1 MNTYILKKK
10 IYNISLSK
18 SNSELNF
25 FASKKSFLDR
35 NLSSLKDVLIE
46 ISSIGKNEYGLS
58 SNDLYQSLKHVDNN
72 QIIVLDNGIMLINNL
87 YEKIKKNCII
97 FLRLK
102 NPIQYNENK
111 SLDIIFT
118 FIVPRNINTSSK
130 LQILSKLSRI
140 LNKSNIRKK
149 IRGAD
154 KAEDVLALLIPS

>member
-1 MNTYILKKK
+1 
-10 IYNISLSK
+10 
-18 SNSELNF
+18 
-25 FASKKSFLDR
+25 
-35 NLSSLKDVLIE
+35 
-46 ISSIGKNEYGLS
+46 
-58 SNDLYQSLKHVDNN
+58 
-72 QIIVLDNGIMLINNL
+72 
-87 YEKIKKNCII
+87 
-97 FLRLK
+97 LRLK